1 MTFVCSNNAT
11 MERKLKFHER
21 KLLKKV
27 DFLDWKNEQ
36 NVREG
41 EVIRRYHIQNRD
53 DYTKYNKL
61 CNLLK
66 KLATQLQALKATD
79 AYRIKMTDQLIDKL
93 YNMGLITSKQSLA
106 LVAKITASAFCRR
119 RLPVILVK
127 NKYCE
132 NLKEAITFIEQGQIR
147 IGPEIITDPAYHVT
161 RSMEDFITWVDNSK
175 IKKKVLAYN
184 ELLDDFDFL
193 E

>member
-1 MTFVCSNNAT
+1 
-11 MERKLKFHER
+11 LKYD
-21 KLLKKV
+21 L
-27 DFLDWKNEQ
+27 N
-36 NVREG
+36 
-41 EVIRRYHIQNRD
+41 
-53 DYTKYNKL
+53 
-61 CNLLK
+61 
-66 KLATQLQALKATD
+66 
-79 AYRIKMTDQLIDKL
+79 
-93 YNMGLITSKQSLA
+93 SLW
-106 LVAKITASAFCRR
+106 IISR

-184 ELLDDFDFL
+184 EMLDDFDFL